1 MGEAKSLKLPPCK
14 KSCNRCGRSQGSEVY
29 VPSLSCH
36 MYNCL
41 CTGLP
46 FGPPAKCQ
54 SKLNKKTLSK
64 QWSKLLSGQSS
75 ARACQTAS
83 PQLLRKRIF
92 RSQKSP
98 QVSQNFW
105 GLPFSRQAS
114 ESSDAAPSV
123 RLFFPQKKLY
133 FKKSAMCVCHI
144 RQQRIAEIQKFT
156 FFQHLSAFFFPW
168 NLFFSLPLPWW
179 RRLQVGGYGPS
190 NGIHSVKTH
199 THTHTHTRSFTQ
211 IMANN

>member
-1 MGEAKSLKLPPCK
+1 MDGHKDRLSLVFLKCMFLVF
-14 KSCNRCGRSQGSEVY
+14 R
-29 VPSLSCH
+29 H

-46 FGPPAKCQ
+46 FCPPAKCQ

-98 QVSQNFW
+98 QVRQNFQ
-105 GLPFSRQAS
+105 GLPFRGKCQRARTQLHL
-114 ESSDAAPSV
+114 SDY
-123 RLFFPQKKLY
+123 FFPKKAFL
-133 FKKSAMCVCHI
+133 KKICHVCHI
-144 RQQRIAEIQKFT
+144 RQQRIAEIQRFT
-156 FFQHLSAFFFPW
+156 FFSIFHLFFPG
-168 NLFFSLPLPWW
+168 NLFFSLSLSLSLSLP
-179 RRLQVGGYGPS
+179 
-190 NGIHSVKTH
+190 
-199 THTHTHTRSFTQ
+199 
-211 IMANN
+211 

>member
-14 KSCNRCGRSQGSEVY
+14 KSCNRCGRLQGSEVY

-98 QVSQNFW
+98 QVRQNFQ
-105 GLPFSRQAS
+105 GLPFRGKRQRARTQLHL
-114 ESSDAAPSV
+114 SDY
-123 RLFFPQKKLY
+123 FFP
-133 FKKSAMCVCHI
+133 KKSFILKNLPCVCVI
-144 RQQRIAEIQKFT
+144 FVNRESPRFRNLLSFSI
-156 FFQHLSAFFFPW
+156 FQ
-168 NLFFSLPLPWW
+168 LFFSPEICFFLSLFPDEDVC
-179 RRLQVGGYGPS
+179 RLAAMVPPMVFTQS
-190 NGIHSVKTH
+190 KHTH
-199 THTHTHTRSFTQ
+199 THTHTHAVLLR
-211 IMANN
+211 

>member
-14 KSCNRCGRSQGSEVY
+14 KSCNRCGRLQGSEVY
-29 VPSLSCH
+29 VPSLSRH

-98 QVSQNFW
+98 QVRQNFQ
-105 GLPFSRQAS
+105 GLPFRGKCQRARTQLHL
-114 ESSDAAPSV
+114 SDY
-123 RLFFPQKKLY
+123 FFPKKSFI
-133 FKKSAMCVCHI
+133 FKKSAMCVSYSSTEN
-144 RQQRIAEIQKFT
+144 RRDSEIYF
-156 FFQHLSAFFFPW
+156 LSASFSFFFP
-168 NLFFSLPLPWW
+168 
-179 RRLQVGGYGPS
+179 
-190 NGIHSVKTH
+190 
-199 THTHTHTRSFTQ
+199 
-211 IMANN
+211 